1 VWKYQV
7 YWMMQLLFNI
17 IIVYLIH
24 EWLLRIKERSW
35 LKTNN
40 RAKFILFQLI
50 NLNERQIQQYFLS
63 FDGTRLDT
71 FDDPSESLPRE
82 IVLKANRSSASLLLS
97 LHPIDVADANDVS
110 VVASFVTRFRS
121 GVVSVVASFVTR
133 ARSGVTDGPLWMIV
147 FRCEVNVGSD
157 FTEVDF
163 VDVFHLKMRFFGDEG
178 KDLVRVKYSNSVMR
192 QGFCWRTFLTC

>member
-1 VWKYQV
+1 
-7 YWMMQLLFNI
+7 M
-17 IIVYLIH
+17 
-24 EWLLRIKERSW
+24 RIKERSW
-35 LKTNN
+35 LKTKI
-40 RAKFILFQLI
+40 RAKFILFRLI